1 MPDPVAENYAAALF
15 ETAVDKNRTEAYMQ
29 QLQTVKETVSISS
42 DLLKALMSPIISM
55 SEKARVV
62 RRIFPDICDEEII
75 SFIDIIIKNRRL
87 NRLDDIVKQYVHL
100 YHRHAGILEVRA
112 VTARPLNPDIMAML
126 KDRLEK
132 TYGKSAYIEN
142 IIDPSII
149 GGLRLEM
156 DDRTIDRSI
165 ASRLSA
171 IKSAARRL
179 AANISI

>member
-1 MPDPVAENYAAALF
+1 MHTND
-15 ETAVDKNRTEAYMQ
+15 T
-29 QLQTVKETVSISS
+29 
-42 DLLKALMSPIISM
+42 
-55 SEKARVV
+55 
-62 RRIFPDICDEEII
+62 RIFPDTCDEEII
-75 SFIDIIIKNRRL
+75 NFIDIIIKNRRL
-87 NRLDDIVKQYVHL
+87 NRLDDIVKQYAHL
-100 YHRHAGILEVRA
+100 YRRHVGILEVRA

-132 TYGKSAYIEN
+132 AYGKSSHIEN

-149 GGLRLEM
+149 VGLRLEI
-156 DDRTIDRSI
+156 DDRIIDRSI